1 MVQAQNSNIADRDAV
16 PHRPHNR
23 PRYSA
28 HEALAF
34 MAVSIGRKGWGGR
47 RERRAEG
54 ADDLGSE
61 VSLFL
66 PICGPLF
73 FPAVGP
79 RSGLLMTLAMADFL
93 SVCWLYGLVVADY
106 FFLFLL
112 G

>member
-1 MVQAQNSNIADRDAV
+1 
-16 PHRPHNR
+16 
-23 PRYSA
+23 
-28 HEALAF
+28 
-34 MAVSIGRKGWGGR
+34 MAASIGRKGWGGR

>member
-16 PHRPHNR
+16 LQSPHGR

-34 MAVSIGRKGWGGR
+34 VAASIERKGWGGR

-66 PICGPLF
+66 PICGRLDPCF
-73 FPAVGP
+73 SP
-79 RSGLLMTLAMADFL
+79 RWD
-93 SVCWLYGLVVADY
+93 LVP
-106 FFLFLL
+106 
-112 G
+112 GS